1 MIAFWVPLAITAY
14 LLLAVNGVA
23 DKFLLSKVVRHPI
36 AYAFYTGITGPL
48 VWVLAPFGLKFL
60 SPFDLVVAILGGAC
74 FPVALY
80 FFDTAIQRTSVSRIL
95 PIEGGLVPI
104 FTLVFA
110 YLVLGERLSSLHF
123 AAFLLLVCGAVLI
136 SFRREHGVWHPA
148 ALGNAT
154 IAALLFAMSFVLT
167 KYTFGHSNFVS
178 GLIWTRLG
186 FFVASLS
193 FLISPLWRHYIFDAP
208 KKVSAPNKLLYY
220 GTRLTGMAAGFMQN
234 YAIALGS
241 VTLVNAMQGTQY
253 VFLLILTSV
262 LSIRFPRVLKE
273 QISGQILAQKITA
286 IIIVSI
292 GLILLAL

>member
-1 MIAFWVPLAITAY
+1 MTILWLPLAIGAY

-23 DKFLLSKVVRHPI
+23 DKFLLSKAVRHPI
-36 AYAFYTGITGPL
+36 AYAFYTGITGPF

-60 SPFDLVVAILGGAC
+60 NGTDLLIAILGGAC

-104 FTLVFA
+104 FTLVLA
-110 YLVLGERLSSLHF
+110 YLILGERLSGTQMLSF
-123 AAFLLLVCGAVLI
+123 IFLVCGAVLI

-154 IAALLFAMSFVLT
+154 VAAFLFAMSFTLT
-167 KYTFGHSNFVS
+167 KYIYDQSNFVS

-186 FFVASLS
+186 FFVASLC
-193 FLISPLWRHYIFDAP
+193 FLIPPLWRKYIFDTP
-208 KKVSAPNKLLYY
+208 KKVSQTNKLLYY
-220 GTRLTGMAAGFMQN
+220 GTRLTGMVAGFMQN
-234 YAIALGS
+234 YAIAIGS

-253 VFLLILTSV
+253 AFLLVLTSV
-262 LSIRFPRVLKE
+262 LSLRFPRILKE
-273 QISGQILAQKITA
+273 KITPQILAQKITA
-286 IIIVSI
+286 IILVSL
-292 GLILLAL
+292 GLVLLAL